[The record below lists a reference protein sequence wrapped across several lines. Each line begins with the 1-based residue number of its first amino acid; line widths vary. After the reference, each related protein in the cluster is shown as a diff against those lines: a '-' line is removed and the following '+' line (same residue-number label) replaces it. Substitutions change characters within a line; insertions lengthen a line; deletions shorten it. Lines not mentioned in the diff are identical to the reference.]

1 MKTVKLFLFIICLL
15 VISRSDAFAA
25 NPYSRSFPLKVA
37 GLEIGELVL
46 SFEDVI
52 ELGEFS
58 IQLSKSSSSPSGSIL
73 PALVTP
79 VRLPLL
85 NSPLFITVNTSTS
98 FRGPALLT
106 LRIYALDYLPQVPL
120 RFFGAAGT
128 SGSLYRDFTST
139 TGRGSM
145 YASGYRS
152 GFSEF
157 VLALD
162 LRLLANIIDIKY
174 VELGRALY
182 EQRNTMPREVAF
194 ELARLLARSVQAWE
208 RRAIE
213 EAIKQL
219 EDFISKTKHHAS
231 EGEIPYTYNDPT
243 NPFGNVG
250 GDLIARA
257 KTQVFSLK
265 LAR

>member
-1 MKTVKLFLFIICLL
+1 MKTVKIFLFIISLL

-37 GLEIGELVL
+37 GLEVGELVL

-58 IQLSKSSSSPSGSIL
+58 IQLSNSSSSPSGSIL
-73 PALVTP
+73 PSLVTAA
-79 VRLPLL
+79 RLPLL
-85 NSPLFITVNTSTS
+85 NSPLFITVNTTTS

-106 LRIYALDYLPQVPL
+106 LRIYALEYLPQVPL

-128 SGSLYRDFTST
+128 RGSLYRDFTST
-139 TGRGSM
+139 AGRGSM

-162 LRLLANIIDIKY
+162 LRLLANIIDTKFQ
-174 VELGRALY
+174 ELEQALY
-182 EQRNTMPREVAF
+182 DQRNTMPRNVAMD
-194 ELARLLARSVQAWE
+194 LGRCILRAHQAWE
-208 RRAIE
+208 QGDKQESIN
-213 EAIKQL
+213 QL
-219 EDFISKTKHHAS
+219 EKCIKRTRDYADLD
-231 EGEIPYTYNDPT
+231 EIPFSYNDPA

-250 GDLIARA
+250 SDLIARS
-257 KTQVFSLK
+257 KTTIFSIK

>member
-1 MKTVKLFLFIICLL
+1 MLLFILCLL

-52 ELGEFS
+52 EVGEFS
-58 IQLSKSSSSPSGSIL
+58 IQLTKSSSSPSGSIL
-73 PALVTP
+73 PGLVTAA
-79 VRLPLL
+79 RLPLL
-85 NSPLFITVNTSTS
+85 NSPLFITVNTTTS

-128 SGSLYRDFTST
+128 TGSLYRDFTST
-139 TGRGSM
+139 SGRGSM
-145 YASGYRS
+145 YASGYRA

-162 LRLLANIIDIKY
+162 LRLLANTIETKFD
-174 VELGRALY
+174 ELGRALY
-182 EQRNTMPREVAF
+182 DQRNTMSQDVAYD
-194 ELARLLARSVQAWE
+194 LGRCILRARQAWE
-208 RRAIE
+208 RRDMQE
-213 EAIKQL
+213 SLSQL
-219 EDFISKTKHHAS
+219 ERCIKRTRDYADDDEVPFS
-231 EGEIPYTYNDPT
+231 YNDPS

-250 GDLIARA
+250 ADLIARC
-257 KTQVFSLK
+257 KTTIFSIK
-265 LAR
+265 LTR